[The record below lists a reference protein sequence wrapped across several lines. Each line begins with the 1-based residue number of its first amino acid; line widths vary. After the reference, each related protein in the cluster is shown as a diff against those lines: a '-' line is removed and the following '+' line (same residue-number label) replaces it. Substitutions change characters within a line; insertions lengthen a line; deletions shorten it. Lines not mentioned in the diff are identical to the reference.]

1 MTAPDEL
8 VALVTKVTTTARDF
22 TPRRSVELGVLHGLC
37 LDAARKHEPHLVEF
51 VASVPGLIAISGI
64 LSQLPHIIA
73 SNDPDGAMWSF
84 VRLPEG

>member
-8 VALVTKVTTTARDF
+8 VALVIKITTTARDF

-51 VASVPGLIAISGI
+51 VASVPGLKRFQGYFHSSRTSFLRTI
-64 LSQLPHIIA
+64 LTAQCGPLC
-73 SNDPDGAMWSF
+73 D
-84 VRLPEG
+84 